1 MNSRG
6 IKVERRKRKGS
17 NRFQTFTAQSFPDD
31 GKHYVHVH
39 AAGCMPLPNAASN
52 SEIKS
57 TVAVEL
63 GVAPRATLDDRLA
76 RVESRNRDFLS
87 RIIERAALL
96 SFSSVLGRRTFFRF
110 SSSFY
115 ERCNAPLVR
124 TVRRSNVER
133 NESAYTLRVIAV
145 TRISCDLDYDCLRS
159 LLNHRYAT

>member
-17 NRFQTFTAQSFPDD
+17 NRFETFTAQSFPDD

-39 AAGCMPLPNAASN
+39 AAGCMPLPNVASN

-76 RVESRNRDFLS
+76 RVESQNRDFLS

-110 SSSFY
+110 SGSFY
-115 ERCNAPLVR
+115 ERCNPLL
-124 TVRRSNVER
+124 VRRSNVER

-159 LLNHRYAT
+159 LLNNHRYAT

>member
-17 NRFQTFTAQSFPDD
+17 NRFDTFTAQSFPDD

-39 AAGCMPLPNAASN
+39 AAGCTPLPNVASN

-57 TVAVEL
+57 TVTVEL
-63 GVAPRATLDDRLA
+63 GVAPRATSYDRLA
-76 RVESRNRDFLS
+76 RVESQNRDFPS

-110 SSSFY
+110 SSSLY
-115 ERCNAPLVR
+115 ERCSAPL
-124 TVRRSNVER
+124 VRRSNVVR
-133 NESAYTLRVIAV
+133 NESAYALRVIAV

>member
-17 NRFQTFTAQSFPDD
+17 NRFETFTAQNFPDD
-31 GKHYVHVH
+31 GKHYAHVH
-39 AAGCMPLPNAASN
+39 APGCMPLPNVASN

-63 GVAPRATLDDRLA
+63 GVAPRATFDDRLA
-76 RVESRNRDFLS
+76 RVESQNRDSSS
-87 RIIERAALL
+87 RIIERAAIL
-96 SFSSVLGRRTFFRF
+96 SFSCVHGRRTFFRF

-115 ERCNAPLVR
+115 ERCNAPL
-124 TVRRSNVER
+124 VRRSNVER

-159 LLNHRYAT
+159 LLNHRYATRS

>member
-39 AAGCMPLPNAASN
+39 AAGCMPLPNVASN

-63 GVAPRATLDDRLA
+63 GVAPRATLYDRLA
-76 RVESRNRDFLS
+76 RVESQNRDFLS
-87 RIIERAALL
+87 RIIERAA
-96 SFSSVLGRRTFFRF
+96 R
-110 SSSFY
+110 SSFLFIRTSWSDVLSIFQFVLRT
-115 ERCNAPLVR
+115 RCCVPFVDQ
-124 TVRRSNVER
+124 T
-133 NESAYTLRVIAV
+133 
-145 TRISCDLDYDCLRS
+145 
-159 LLNHRYAT
+159 